1 MVFKIKCTEFWK
13 RFDHLYKP
21 ELPKRYKLE
30 YISDTIQQYPEIVR
44 NLGLIFNDTICWK
57 EHTKPEP
64 LSSYY
69 IFNIIDEKKWLF
81 SKLKYSL

>member
-1 MVFKIKCTEFWK
+1 MVFKIKCTEFWN

-21 ELPKRYKLE
+21 KLPKHYKLE
-30 YISDTIQQYPEIVR
+30 YTSDTIQQYPEIAC

-57 EHTKPEP
+57 AHTKPEP

-69 IFNIIDEKKWLF
+69 VFNIIDEKKWLF